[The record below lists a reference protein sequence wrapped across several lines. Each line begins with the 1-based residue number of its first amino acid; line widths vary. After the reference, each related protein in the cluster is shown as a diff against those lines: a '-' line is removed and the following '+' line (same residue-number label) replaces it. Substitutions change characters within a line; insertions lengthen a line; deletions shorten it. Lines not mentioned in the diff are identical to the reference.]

1 LPIEENLM
9 AQEDISKLRL
19 DKTERKK
26 YGRRSKKWIY
36 RGAYL
41 LAAVI
46 VLYMVMK
53 AAGVEEVRAG
63 TVSLTY
69 PSQAITA
76 LNVSGYVVA
85 ERKAALASKTTG
97 RLVWL
102 GVEEGSRVEKG
113 QVVARLENEDLSAA
127 LAQTKAGLKAS
138 QENLLATR
146 AELDDARA
154 DFNRKKTL
162 LDKGFITR
170 SAFDQAEAR
179 LKKAEAGVE
188 AARAQVNAG
197 RAAARGAEASLG
209 YTFIRAPFSGVVLTK
224 NADIGDILSPLGA
237 AANAKAAVVT
247 IADLDTLQVEV
258 DVAESNISK
267 VAKSMPAEI
276 QLDAFPDKRFPGKV
290 HMIVPTAD
298 RTKASVL
305 VKVRFE
311 EKAQGILPDM
321 SAKVAFLTRELA
333 AGEDAPV
340 TTVPATAVVTDNEGS
355 HVFLIQGDRAERAPV
370 KAGKKLG
377 DSVEV
382 EGLKEGQTIVLDP
395 PEGLQDGRKV
405 KVLEE

>member
-1 LPIEENLM
+1 M

-19 DKTERKK
+19 DKTDRKK
-26 YGRRSKKWIY
+26 GYGKRSKKWIY
-36 RGAYL
+36 RGAL
-41 LAAVI
+41 VLI
-46 VLYMVMK
+46 VLVALYFAVK
-53 AAGVEEVRAG
+53 AAGVQEVRAG
-63 TVSLTY
+63 AVALTY
-69 PSQAITA
+69 PSQAITS
-76 LNVSGYVVA
+76 LNASGYVVA

-113 QVVARLENEDLSAA
+113 QVVARLENEDLTAA
-127 LAQTKAGLKAS
+127 LAQTRAGLNAS
-138 QENLLATR
+138 KENLQASL
-146 AELDDARA
+146 AELEDARA

-162 LDKGFITR
+162 LEKGFITK

-179 LKKAEAGVE
+179 LKKAQAGAEAS
-188 AARAQVNAG
+188 RAQVNAG
-197 RAAARGAEASLG
+197 RAAARGAEVSLG
-209 YTFIRAPFSGVVLTK
+209 YTYIRAPFSGVVLTK

-267 VAKSMPAEI
+267 VKMGMPAEI

-305 VKVRFE
+305 VKVRFT
-311 EKAQGILPDM
+311 EKTPGILPDM
-321 SAKVAFLTRELA
+321 SAKVAFLFRQLGAEEQTPL
-333 AGEDAPV
+333 
-340 TTVPATAVVTDNEGS
+340 TTVPATAIVSDNEGQN
-355 HVFLIQGDRAERAPV
+355 HVFLIQGSRVKKTMV
-370 KAGKKLG
+370 KAGNKLG
-377 DSVEV
+377 DAVAI
-382 EGLKEGQTIVLDP
+382 EGLKEGQAIVLDP
-395 PEGLQDGRKV
+395 PEGLKDNSKI